1 MKKWF
6 TCGRCWD
13 VEGRDMVLGVAE
25 NKWRWWNK
33 AGPRKKWE
41 RKNIARDDGTW
52 WWLNLGYARA
62 RKDRVS
68 Q

>member
-1 MKKWF
+1 
-6 TCGRCWD
+6 
-13 VEGRDMVLGVAE
+13 MVLGVAE